1 MSTPQ
6 NGQNTQTV
14 RRQQSTNCLNV
25 FNHSVGLALKG
36 LSNIFGE
43 CLFTSAQVHSENKG
57 LSHELVLHAKVCM
70 V

>member
-1 MSTPQ
+1 MSAPQ

-14 RRQQSTNCLNV
+14 RLQQPTNFLNV
-25 FNHSVGLALKG
+25 FDHFVGLALKG

-43 CLFTSAQVHSENKG
+43 CLFTSAPVHSENKG
-57 LSHELVLHAKVCM
+57 LSHEMVLHAKVCM

>member
-14 RRQQSTNCLNV
+14 RRQQPTNCLNV
-25 FNHSVGLALKG
+25 FNHFVGLALKG

-43 CLFTSAQVHSENKG
+43 CLFTSAQVHSEKG